1 MQMFA
6 KENKGVLFFETVI
19 SLRHQK
25 HSYIEAV
32 PLPANQFA
40 DAPAY
45 FRESILASESEWSQN
60 KKLIDFSSR
69 PGGFR
74 RAMVPNL
81 PYFMVQWDYKGEQ
94 GYGHIIEGTD
104 DAPGKGMDDDDSG
117 MVHEG
122 DTGGGEFP
130 RFVSL
135 AIGIVKL
142 GSSARILYRYFAQE
156 IIGNM
161 LGLEPRKWRK
171 PRRVDFNLNQARKAK
186 LGNQF
191 QPFNWTLQLQGSSR

>member
-6 KENKGVLFFETVI
+6 KENKGVIFFETVI
-19 SLRHQK
+19 SLKHQK
-25 HSYIEAV
+25 HSFIEAI

-45 FRESILASESEWSQN
+45 FRESILASESEWSQH
-60 KKLIDFSSR
+60 KKLIDFSER

-81 PYFMVQWDYKGEQ
+81 PYFMVQWDHKGEQ
-94 GYGHIIEGTD
+94 GYGHVIEGTD
-104 DAPGKGMDDDDSG
+104 DAPGGGMDDEDSG

-130 RFVSL
+130 RYAASDSL
-135 AIGIVKL
+135 SAL
-142 GSSARILYRYFAQE
+142 ADSSHPLDRYFAQE

-161 LGLEPRKWRK
+161 LGLEPRLWRK
-171 PRRVDFNLNQARKAK
+171 PRRVDPKLNQARKAR
-186 LGNQF
+186 LGNKF
-191 QPFNWTLQLQGSSR
+191 QPFNWTLQLQGK